1 MSMFFQIFI
10 ITLSML
16 GMAYYMYKVGQDI
29 KRASHRALDNVI
41 KEGLGENDA
50 NNEAD
55 DMDEDNPQERRS
67 TWLQH
72 QIQSSLSDYE
82 TVCDW
87 IKMKLNIAKDDC
99 NQMSI
104 AFEFRERC
112 CQIMDCGDEDCE
124 SCSLVDWEKVCGL
137 EDKLLIKYK
146 LLRGLMLS
154 YCDDRDDIKKVWE
167 AIKAIISEMRSYL
180 AYLTKSAYEEE
191 ARENNETGSNVIRIN
206 MSHQAKRYSSSD
218 KERVKRKEREI
229 FLQSY
234 VVPDNA
240 KIDSLPEIM
249 QNLSYIVESAY
260 MEIDPESVRLGR
272 DIINLYV
279 LWQKIIDEHL
289 TDEYLDTGSVIVG
302 LARNFFEVYRSEI
315 KYRTK
320 SSELVPTSIYKSVCA
335 EQIRDVREQFAEAE
349 NVVANLAKLSA
360 KRMNLGHDDE
370 KLDAMTWNTV
380 LNNQLG
386 AENSD
391 GELLSSSGI
400 A

>member
-1 MSMFFQIFI
+1 
-10 ITLSML
+10 
-16 GMAYYMYKVGQDI
+16 
-29 KRASHRALDNVI
+29 
-41 KEGLGENDA
+41 
-50 NNEAD
+50 
-55 DMDEDNPQERRS
+55 
-67 TWLQH
+67 
-72 QIQSSLSDYE
+72 
-82 TVCDW
+82 
-87 IKMKLNIAKDDC
+87 
-99 NQMSI
+99 MSI
-104 AFEFRERC
+104 AFEFHERC
-112 CQIMDCGDEDCE
+112 CQIVDCGDEDCE

-137 EDKLLIKYK
+137 EDRLLTKYK

-180 AYLTKSAYEEE
+180 ADLTKSAYEET
-191 ARENNETGSNVIRIN
+191 REDNETGSNVIRIN

-249 QNLSYIVESAY
+249 QNLTYIVESAY

-272 DIINLYV
+272 DIIDLYV

-320 SSELVPTSIYKSVCA
+320 SPELVPTSIYKSVCA

-360 KRMNLGHDDE
+360 MRMNLGHDDE

-386 AENSD
+386 VENAD